1 MRPHKD
7 TGYQQEGVIGI
18 ELGELGVAPV
28 VWPHVGAVLQGDVQ
42 LIAPDLQ
49 RDGQSGSC

>member
-7 TGYQQEGVIGI
+7 TGYQQEGVIRI

-28 VWPHVGAVLQGDVQ
+28 VWPHVRAVLQGDIQ
-42 LIAPDLQ
+42 LIAPDL
-49 RDGQSGSC
+49 RSNGQSGSC

>member
-1 MRPHKD
+1 MRPHKN
-7 TGYQQEGVIGI
+7 TGYQQEGVIRV

-49 RDGQSGSC
+49 RYGQSGSC